1 MKYQHI
7 RLGAMGIEG
16 MEELEIMPGKNK
28 TQPFKTCVREKR
40 DNQSTDSGSR
50 LPGFKSLLVV

>member
-1 MKYQHI
+1 
-7 RLGAMGIEG
+7 MGIEG